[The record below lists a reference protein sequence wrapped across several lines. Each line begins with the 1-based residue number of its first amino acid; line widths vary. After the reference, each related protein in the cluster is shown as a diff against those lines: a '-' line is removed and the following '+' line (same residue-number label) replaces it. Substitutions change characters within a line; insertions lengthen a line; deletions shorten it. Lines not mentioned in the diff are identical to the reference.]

1 MRCERGQMADGESTW
16 RARRGEYGCGY
27 TSVATV
33 LGAEVVAGAAVL
45 HIEHKYLFV
54 LDCISLHHTYTHTS
68 SSSRS
73 STTAA
78 YSVRGG
84 GFTCSFTRSSA
95 RSFSQRGQPEIA
107 DNAMVR
113 GADGQLVTF
122 PGYVLRVRS
131 QQARRAT
138 PKTIQSTRCMVLR
151 PSMRKVTAS
160 MAEVC
165 VFPSGRSTTRFVG
178 RV

>member
-1 MRCERGQMADGESTW
+1 MADGESTW

-78 YSVRGG
+78 TAYVAAASRVALQEALRAHSHSEG
-84 GFTCSFTRSSA
+84 
-95 RSFSQRGQPEIA
+95 SQRLQI
-107 DNAMVR
+107 
-113 GADGQLVTF
+113 
-122 PGYVLRVRS
+122 
-131 QQARRAT
+131 
-138 PKTIQSTRCMVLR
+138 
-151 PSMRKVTAS
+151 MRWCAVPTAS
-160 MAEVC
+160 W
-165 VFPSGRSTTRFVG
+165 
-178 RV
+178 